1 MKFAITDRTLIKM
14 LFERGTVDEIDG
26 KLPDG
31 RTWSVTVIRP
41 NLWRDYTFFDGYIA
55 GAYSED
61 FRGATLD
68 ETFAKMEA
76 WLEEETATQIELCG
90 RAI

>member
-31 RTWSVTVIRP
+31 RTWSVTVHRP
-41 NLWRDYTFFDGYIA
+41 YLWRDYTFFDGYIA

-61 FRGATLD
+61 FRGDTLD

-76 WLEEETATQIELCG
+76 WLEEETVTKIELCG

>member
-14 LFERGTVDEIDG
+14 LFERGAADNIEG

-41 NLWRDYTFFDGYIA
+41 NLWCDYTFFDGYIA

-61 FRGATLD
+61 FRGDTLD